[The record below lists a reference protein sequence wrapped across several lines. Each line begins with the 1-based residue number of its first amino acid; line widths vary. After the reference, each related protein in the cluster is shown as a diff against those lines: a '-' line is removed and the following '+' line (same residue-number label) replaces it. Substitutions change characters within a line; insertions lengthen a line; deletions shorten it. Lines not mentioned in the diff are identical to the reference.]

1 MALIRISH
9 KPARNR
15 GEDPV
20 VTVETFVT
28 HRSQADLAADLD
40 DEGLYGEALVI
51 RAEAKAQRRIGNQAW
66 WQTDYRMPPAR
77 LPDKIWV
84 LWSTMFSQNRTSMLA
99 CIY

>member
-9 KPARNR
+9 KPARAK
-15 GEDPV
+15 GQDPV

-51 RAEAKAQRRIGNQAW
+51 RSEARAQRKNGKQAW
-66 WQTDYRMPPAR
+66 WQTDYRMPPGR
-77 LPDKIWV
+77 LPDDIWA
-84 LWSTMFSQNRTSMLA
+84 LWSRMFAQNRTTMLA
-99 CIY
+99 CVY